1 MLASATA
8 EILQFPVRGSTRAPA
23 DAQLPPEATPA
34 QLRLSRALIG
44 LNEAVEAQREAVA
57 AWKSALSEL
66 RTVTGRLGETMRT
79 YHDNL
84 GHLDT
89 KVKTLRTESLKLE
102 AWADTVQTNQG

>member
-1 MLASATA
+1 MLESATA
-8 EILQFPVRGSTRAPA
+8 EIIQFPVRGSTRAPA